1 MKTTRHLK
9 LYFSILFLIAP
20 IVFGGCKKDN
30 GVSPTSSKIDP
41 ALIGAWY
48 APAYSVGFEIS
59 SDGSTRTLVV
69 DSSGK
74 LIYAPSQLDSIPL
87 AISLIEAKNGN
98 LMAYIYYMESGKED
112 TILTPGTYT
121 LANAG
126 NTLSITVPDPRFP
139 GQQITI
145 EFKKTTVGAN
155 VAQLSAF
162 FLKEPRVI
170 LPRIGYVFLL
180 YKYS

>member
-1 MKTTRHLK
+1 M
-9 LYFSILFLIAP
+9 IAP
-20 IVFGGCKKDN
+20 IVFWGCKKDD

-59 SDGSTRTLVV
+59 SDGSARTLVV

-74 LIYAPSQLDSIPL
+74 LIYASSQLNSIPL
-87 AISLIEAKNGN
+87 ALSLVEAKNGN
-98 LMAYIYYMESGKED
+98 LKAYIYYMESGKED

-121 LANAG
+121 LSNDG

-139 GQQITI
+139 GQQVTI
-145 EFKKTTVGAN
+145 EFKRTTVGAN
-155 VAQLSAF
+155 VEQLSAF
-162 FLKEPRVI
+162 SRKETRVI
-170 LPRIGYVFLL
+170 LL